1 MEFLVLSWEDIE
13 TGVLEIAHKMIEDSF
28 KPEVIVGILTGGIIP
43 AKLFADLLRVEE
55 LRVLKIRFYQKT
67 GENLE
72 RPIIEHVYL
81 NNIENKRVL
90 LVDDVADTGKTLEVA
105 MQAISLFYPSDI
117 KIATLYIK
125 PRTII
130 KPDYYYKTTEKWIVF
145 PWDKWEILRDT
156 GREEI
161 IINKKFLEE
170 YRTFNTKL
178 DNMNK

>member
-1 MEFLVLSWEDIE
+1 VLSWEDIE

-81 NNIENKRVL
+81 NNIENKEFFWSMMLRI
-90 LVDDVADTGKTLEVA
+90 
-105 MQAISLFYPSDI
+105 Q
-117 KIATLYIK
+117 
-125 PRTII
+125 
-130 KPDYYYKTTEKWIVF
+130 EKHL
-145 PWDKWEILRDT
+145 K
-156 GREEI
+156 
-161 IINKKFLEE
+161 
-170 YRTFNTKL
+170 
-178 DNMNK
+178 